1 MDNNKL
7 NQNLKKVL
15 FYIDKLGKTG
25 KLRQIRDVEDF
36 MKMVDDKVRQY
47 KDIGLQRARRVTQQA
62 FGEALTEEDLKEILA
77 LIREADKDSEEPEVK
92 EPEVEEPAPEE
103 PEEENKGEEK
113 PDVVLQRLMNS
124 AAGSNFLDS
133 VNRMTPTK
141 KRQVYL
147 SLIKSL
153 PDILSPKVRTSMQSF
168 FRTSK

>member
-77 LIREADKDSEEPEVK
+77 LIREADKDSEEPEV
-92 EPEVEEPAPEE
+92 EEPAPEE
-103 PEEENKGEEK
+103 PEEGEENKGEEK